1 MNYIKVFLK
10 QFSKAIFITA
20 IKSTVVIVGVVVAI
34 YFIVMATIMLSGKY
48 PLGKYPPGKDTVES
62 FGSGRYQIVAF
73 PSFGEKQKE
82 YSLRDEKKNVSVVR
96 NIYKYNNKDEWGK
109 VYIIGKNSYTILD
122 YKKEKYKQTD
132 NITDF
137 NSDEQGIFNEMNSI
151 EWKKLP

>member
-10 QFSKAIFITA
+10 QFSKAIFITT

-34 YFIVMATIMLSGKY
+34 YSVVMVAIMLFGKY
-48 PLGKYPPGKDTVES
+48 PLGKYPSGKDTVES

-82 YSLRDEKKNVSVVR
+82 YSLRDEKKNVSIVR
-96 NIYKYNNKDEWGK
+96 NIYKYNNKNEWGK

-122 YKKEKYKQTD
+122 YKKEKYKQTG
-132 NITDF
+132 NIADF
-137 NSDEQGIFNEMNSI
+137 SSNEQDVFNQVDDI
-151 EWKKLP
+151 EWRGLQ